1 MPDLDFLMSEFQ
13 ERPLPRLTPRSIALP
28 DVARKPNV
36 VIGMRRT
43 GKTYLLYQEMQ
54 RLLEAGTD
62 KRDMLYVNFEDD
74 RLHPLAPN
82 VLNEVLET
90 YYRWNPD
97 ARERRAFLFFD
108 EIQVVPDFGRF
119 VRRVIDTE
127 NVRVYLTGSSAK
139 LLHSEVTTEL
149 RGRSLATEVFPFS
162 LAESARYAQ
171 IALPERPPP
180 GPRLR
185 SRLSAHCGRYLEVGG
200 FPEVQE
206 MPLTERVQTL
216 QDYVE
221 LVLLRDVIERH
232 SVENPTAARA
242 FLRTLLQSSGRMF
255 SVNKVHGDLRSRGLQ
270 VSKDSL
276 HALLDHFEDAYLVHA
291 VPIFKQ
297 SERARAS
304 NPRKVYAIDPG
315 LAWAM
320 SHATA
325 VDLGA
330 RLETA
335 VFLELR
341 RRYGRLLQGQIAYYR
356 TSSGREVDFVV
367 GDLFSRKAARLVQA
381 CASLAEPATRK
392 REVEAL
398 SEAMTEAGLA
408 SAEIVTPHEAET
420 IDVAAGT
427 IRVVP
432 AWQWML
438 DVSIR

>member
-1 MPDLDFLMSEFQ
+1 MTSYDFLLSEFQ
-13 ERPLPRLTPRSIALP
+13 ERPLPRLTPRSVVLP
-28 DVARKPNV
+28 EVARKPNV

-43 GKTYLLYQEMQ
+43 GKTFLLYQEMQ

-62 KRDMLYVNFEDD
+62 KRDVLYVNFEDD

-82 VLNEVLET
+82 ILGELLEAF
-90 YYRWNPD
+90 YRSNPD

-127 NVRVYLTGSSAK
+127 NARIFLTGSSAK
-139 LLHSEVTTEL
+139 LLHSEVATEL
-149 RGRSLATEVFPFS
+149 RGRSLVTEVFPFS
-162 LAESARYAQ
+162 FAESARNAG
-171 IALPERPPP
+171 IEPPRSLPP
-180 GPRLR
+180 GSRLR
-185 SRLSAHCGRYLEVGG
+185 SRLSAHGDRYLEAGG

-206 MPLTERVQTL
+206 MALTERVQTL

-232 SVENPTAARA
+232 RVENPTASRA
-242 FLRTLLQSSGRMF
+242 FLRALLQSSGRSF

-270 VSKDSL
+270 VSKDTL
-276 HALLDHFEDAYLVHA
+276 HALLDHFEDAFLVHT
-291 VPIFKQ
+291 VPIFKR

-325 VDLGA
+325 IDLGA

-341 RRYGRLLQGQIAYYR
+341 RRHGRLLQGQISYYR
-356 TSSGREVDFVV
+356 TSSDREIDFVV
-367 GDLFSRKAARLVQA
+367 GDLFSRQATRLVQT
-381 CASLAEPATRK
+381 CASLAEAGTRE
-392 REVEAL
+392 REVKAL
-398 SEAMTEAGLA
+398 SEGMKELGLA
-408 SAEIVTPHEAET
+408 TAEIVTLNQAEN
-420 IDVAAGT
+420 IAVESGT

-438 DVSIR
+438 ETPAG